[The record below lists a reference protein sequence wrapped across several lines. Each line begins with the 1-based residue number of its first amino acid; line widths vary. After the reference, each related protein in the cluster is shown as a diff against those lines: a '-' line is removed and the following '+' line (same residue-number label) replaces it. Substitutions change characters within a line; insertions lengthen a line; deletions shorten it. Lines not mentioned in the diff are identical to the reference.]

1 MGYPPGDYDDWNM
14 EEVEI
19 EVSCKPC
26 YGSGEDRDGADCL
39 VCQGNGTVFEW
50 APTRRN
56 RH

>member
-1 MGYPPGDYDDWNM
+1 MGYPPGYLDEWN
-14 EEVEI
+14 EGEVEI

-39 VCQGNGTVFEW
+39 ICEGNGTVFEW

-56 RH
+56 HH